1 MSSISRKHVVIIH
14 GSYGNPMENWFPWLA
29 EQVQTYDHSVTIPT
43 LPTPVGQSID
53 TWKQA
58 FREQVGSLT
67 ANMLLVGHS
76 MGVGFALRLLEE
88 SGQRVAGTF
97 LAAGFIGT
105 LGLPD
110 YDPINAT
117 FFARPFDWHKIRQN
131 AGRVYVY
138 AGDDDP
144 YVPVERTDE
153 IARQLVSPLRVIAGG
168 GHLNAETDF
177 VTFPHL
183 LEDMRP
189 LLMH

>member
-1 MSSISRKHVVIIH
+1 MSSVTRKHVVVVH
-14 GSYGNPMENWFPWLA
+14 GSYGNPTENWFPWLA
-29 EQVQTYDHSVTIPT
+29 EQVQSYGHSVTIPA
-43 LPTPVGQSID
+43 LPTPAGQSID
-53 TWKQA
+53 AWKRA

-88 SGQRVAGTF
+88 SEQEVVGTF
-97 LAAGFIGT
+97 LAAGFIGA

-138 AGDDDP
+138 AGDNDP
-144 YVPVERTDE
+144 YVPVERTNE
-153 IARQLVSPLRVIAGG
+153 IAHHLATTLQVIPGG
-168 GHLNAETDF
+168 GHLNAETGF
-177 VTFPHL
+177 VTFPQMW
-183 LEDMRP
+183 EEIKP
-189 LLMH
+189 LLAG